1 MTTRNFEWI
10 GTLEENPAEVFLD
23 STSILLKLMDNVIRN
38 PSNPRYRSIRIANPT
53 VSKKLMSAIGA
64 MECLFEIGFEEDED
78 RLTLPESIPLDYL
91 MQVREELTL
100 RRNSYLSS
108 STGRNRCATHPSVSS
123 AASGEGSAGQ
133 TQSANQSSGNGQ
145 TAEPHSAPAPPYQF
159 VNPNDWAPVV
169 TSVVGNADAPNRNKT
184 CTNNQR
190 KVSATRTSP
199 GASGE
204 PISEVTSQQPQFA
217 QSIRNH
223 SYTVLQYED
232 KDLQKKALELI
243 PVRELEAAA
252 ESKMHTIRLA
262 MKKSLDKEQD
272 IDIMELLLMELLAW
286 FKNSFFSW
294 VDAPQCNFCCSETK
308 FAGLSSNPEELRE
321 TKRVEVYICKVCN
334 ERTLFPRHHDA
345 RKLLETRKGRC
356 GEWASCFT
364 LFCRSMGWET
374 RHVVDQTDHVWT
386 EVYSLTQGRWL
397 HCDPC
402 ENVCDQPLIY
412 EKGWGKMLTY
422 VIAYSCDD
430 VQDVTWRYSTDHRG
444 ILSRRTLCTE
454 EELLTTLWQ
463 VRQERQKGLS
473 EPRRAYLTRRLLS
486 ELVEFLVPRKPS
498 QTEFQG
504 RSSGSLAW
512 RLARGE
518 TGVPTSVTPYIWEP
532 NTAEKSS
539 CCMQILYSAAQDKY
553 IRVSSKEEVKC
564 WQNGVYQT
572 SGVFRKEEKDWKTVY
587 LARAEGTEKGLIKWK
602 VDCSHSGLVVDS
614 VGIKCVGTTFETGR
628 VILTLCNEEF
638 CVQVPS
644 GDSIFETNALKG
656 CQSFTLNAELTG
668 GKGDVAWQHA
678 QLFRQ
683 DIGKTTEFPFSILVK
698 FKKP

>member
-204 PISEVTSQQPQFA
+204 PISEVT
-217 QSIRNH
+217 
-223 SYTVLQYED
+223 
-232 KDLQKKALELI
+232 
-243 PVRELEAAA
+243 
-252 ESKMHTIRLA
+252 
-262 MKKSLDKEQD
+262 
-272 IDIMELLLMELLAW
+272 
-286 FKNSFFSW
+286 
-294 VDAPQCNFCCSETK
+294 
-308 FAGLSSNPEELRE
+308 
-321 TKRVEVYICKVCN
+321 VYICKVCN

>member
-321 TKRVEVYICKVCN
+321 TKRVEVY
-334 ERTLFPRHHDA
+334 
-345 RKLLETRKGRC
+345 
-356 GEWASCFT
+356 
-364 LFCRSMGWET
+364 
-374 RHVVDQTDHVWT
+374 
-386 EVYSLTQGRWL
+386 SLTQGRWL